1 MNEVTVF
8 QNDQFGEVRTMT
20 IDGEPWFVAVDVCR
34 ALEINNSRMATE
46 RLDDDE
52 KTAVSLTDTRSIG
65 MKQTREMTVIN
76 ESGLYSLVLSSR
88 LPAAKAFKRWVTSEV
103 IPAIR
108 KSGSYSLSLSPAEQ
122 LVAQAQLLLEQER
135 RLAVLEDEQKHIIT
149 KVDQLETL
157 FESKRNLIVGMDWY
171 TITGYIGLMKYRVR
185 PDDYGKLSKKASQIS
200 REKGYKIGSAPH
212 PVYGTVGVY
221 STDILKEVFDNYDGK
236 W

>member
-1 MNEVTVF
+1 MNGITVF
-8 QNDQFGEVRTMT
+8 QNDQFGEIRITT

-34 ALEINNSRMATE
+34 ALEIGDTHKAVS
-46 RLDDDE
+46 RLDEDE
-52 KTAVSLTDTRSIG
+52 KGRSSIPTLG
-65 MKQTREMTVIN
+65 GDQDLLIVN
-76 ESGLYSLVLSSR
+76 EPGLYTLVLGSR
-88 LPAAKAFKRWVTSEV
+88 KPEAKTFKRWITHEV
-103 IPAIR
+103 IPSIR